1 MAKTPTTDTKPAGDT
16 AEQLS
21 ADLKKVQGEL
31 DKANADLAVRDATIK
46 DLEGKLEAA
55 KSEISEKTTDLEKA
69 NADLAVRDATIK
81 DLEGKLEAA
90 KSEIS
95 EKTTDLEK
103 ANDERAKAEAEL
115 QALQP
120 GGTPAVKTGGLRI
133 TAKPKGGFRRAGV
146 HHPSGPVNHEPGTF
160 DDKQIAQLRDDP
172 NLVVVDI

>member
-31 DKANADLAVRDATIK
+31 D
-46 DLEGKLEAA
+46 
-55 KSEISEKTTDLEKA
+55 KA

>member
-31 DKANADLAVRDATIK
+31 D
-46 DLEGKLEAA
+46 
-55 KSEISEKTTDLEKA
+55 KA

-160 DDKQIAQLRDDP
+160 DDKQIALLRDDP